1 MFVSKR
7 TMRLDEE
14 ILSVEERNGQENTP
28 NPLLNDS
35 ETFVLIHNTI
45 FFLLC
50 SLLYCRFFF
59 TLMMAFALR
68 KPSTESNHIV
78 TMTID

>member
-7 TMRLDEE
+7 RYMRLDEE
-14 ILSVEERNGQENTP
+14 IISAEERNGQENTP
-28 NPLLNDS
+28 NLLNDRQ
-35 ETFVLIHNTI
+35 TFVLIYNSI

-50 SLLYCRFFF
+50 SF
-59 TLMMAFALR
+59 TLMMASALR
-68 KPSTESNHIV
+68 KPSTKSNHIV